1 MEKFDAEMK
10 EAGEAS
16 DAAWSQDGSLRAMRT
31 VLQERDAAALVELDK
46 IDLMSQMMG
55 GGGGMGGTAKPKK
68 KKKKAKK
75 KSAGGAKKDEV

>member
-55 GGGGMGGTAKPKK
+55 GGGRGMGGM
-68 KKKKAKK
+68 
-75 KSAGGAKKDEV
+75 GGMGGWMGGMGGIAMKV